1 MATAVDT
8 IIANIY
14 NDILQ
19 LYINNKILHFD
30 ETDNKVLCPEQL
42 THLSLH
48 NCNYNLNY

>member
-19 LYINNKILHFD
+19 LYNNNKILHFD
-30 ETDNKVLCPEQL
+30 ETDNNHNTLSWAAHTPESAQL
-42 THLSLH
+42 
-48 NCNYNLNY
+48 